1 MDILDRINSNLY
13 NYDEM
18 RDMEIVLEMA
28 MLIDD
33 KTIINEAFSLN
44 TFKTGMDA
52 LMKKIG
58 LHTHKSGEG
67 LIAIA
72 LKSGKVMSEFVWHAL
87 KAAVGNE
94 ESKVR
99 VKELANTEIK
109 KEDFVNFLLK
119 LDTVTLHMITGP
131 IHMIDAITGWHIGT
145 HIKSKVED
153 TLTKAKNAIKN
164 LIDAAKG
171 TEKSVKKKL
180 KSLMNGIV
188 RLFGLED
195 EKTLIKQI

>member
-18 RDMEIVLEMA
+18 RDMEIILEMA
-28 MLIDD
+28 ILIDD

-44 TFKTGMDA
+44 TFKTGMDT
-52 LMKKIG
+52 LMKKVG

-72 LKSGKVMSEFVWHAL
+72 LKSGKLMSEFVWHTL
-87 KAAVGNE
+87 KAAIGNE

-99 VKELANTEIK
+99 VKELANKEIK
-109 KEDFVNFLLK
+109 KEDFMNFLLR
-119 LDTVTLHMITGP
+119 LDTVTLHFFTGP
-131 IHMIDAITGWHIGT
+131 LHMIDAITGWHIGVY
-145 HIKSKVED
+145 IKSKVED
-153 TLTKAKNAIKN
+153 TLIKAKNAIKN

-171 TEKSVKKKL
+171 TEKSIKRKL

-188 RLFGLED
+188 KLFGLED
-195 EKTLIKQI
+195 EKILIKQL